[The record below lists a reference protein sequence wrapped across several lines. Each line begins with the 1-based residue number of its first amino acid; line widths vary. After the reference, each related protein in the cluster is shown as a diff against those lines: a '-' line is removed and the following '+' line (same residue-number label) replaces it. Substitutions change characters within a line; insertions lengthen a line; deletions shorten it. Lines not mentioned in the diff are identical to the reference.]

1 MKMAKK
7 ISSWKQK
14 KVYTIVAPENFDFRE
29 LGDTVSNNPKNLI
42 GRTIDVSLRD
52 LTGDKTKQH
61 LKIIF
66 EICNVKDNKAHTR
79 FKVFDV
85 NPGYLRSKVRKGSSK
100 IDCIHRVSIEPNLR
114 AQIKVVTVTHQNIK
128 TSRGKE
134 MTDKIKEILDKYTNT
149 KLDDFV
155 QATLFGKLG
164 TEIYRE
170 IKKIAPVRRVEIEQ
184 VKVI

>member
-1 MKMAKK
+1 MAKK

-14 KVYTIVAPENFDFRE
+14 QKYVILAPENFDLHE
-29 LGDTVSNNPKNLI
+29 IGDTIAKDSKSLI

-52 LTGDKTKQH
+52 LTGDKTKQY
-61 LKIIF
+61 LKLIF
-66 EICNVKDNKAHTR
+66 EIKEVKGSKAYTR
-79 FKVFDV
+79 FKEFNV

-100 IDCIHRVSIEPNLR
+100 IDYTRRLEIESDKKI
-114 AQIKVVTVTHQNIK
+114 QIKIVAVTHQ
-128 TSRGKE
+128 TVQASRDKE
-134 MTDKIKEILDKYTNT
+134 MRVKISEILDRYKNT
-149 KLDDFV
+149 KIDDFV

>member
-1 MKMAKK
+1 MAKK

-14 KVYTIVAPENFDFRE
+14 QKYSIVAPENFDQKE
-29 LGDTVSNNPKNLI
+29 IGDTIAKDPKSLK
-42 GRTIDVSLRD
+42 GRTMDVSLRD
-52 LTGDKTKQH
+52 LTGDKTKQY
-61 LKIIF
+61 LKLIF
-66 EICNVKDNKAHTR
+66 EIKEVKGNKAHTD
-79 FKVFDV
+79 FKEFNV

-100 IDCIHRVSIEPNLR
+100 IDYVQRIEIESDKKI
-114 AQIKVVTVTHQNIK
+114 QIKIVTVTHQTVQASRDRDIRIK
-128 TSRGKE
+128 IS
-134 MTDKIKEILDKYTNT
+134 EILDRYKNT